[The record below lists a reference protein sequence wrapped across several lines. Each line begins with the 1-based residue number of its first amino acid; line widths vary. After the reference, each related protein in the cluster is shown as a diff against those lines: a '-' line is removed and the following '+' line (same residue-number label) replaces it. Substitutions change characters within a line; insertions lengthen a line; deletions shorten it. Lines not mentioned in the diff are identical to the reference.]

1 MTAAPRNPTP
11 EPLHDL
17 LGGRMSMKALYRTTG
32 LFGVA
37 VLALTACGP
46 EDEGARD
53 DVAEDGQE
61 DVDPDGAEDQGDTPG
76 EIADEEG
83 EEPDPEEEV
92 DAGDEDSEAGDAPDL
107 ADIED
112 SVWESS
118 SSQDSVTI
126 TSEVPASMMGLD
138 EVTQEDE
145 IDDLTEEEGEETAE
159 DDAADIAEEEEIL
172 QVVVAGDMTGDGSVW
187 QLEDLVDY
195 LLYDGGDTIYQTVE
209 SFIEEYRAFQPE
221 EGAGPDPEELRAE
234 LEAEGS
240 WVDVTSTLAGDIE
253 TPEQYVETFRDEML
267 SSAGMDSLADTGIS
281 GEAES
286 RDGEDVWVY
295 REEIEDEFVEFV
307 ITADE
312 DEPLLSEISMDSEGT
327 EISIS
332 FTDWNESEDVA
343 EDEPAEEDV
352 IAEDE
357 LESIVQDMMQ

>member
-1 MTAAPRNPTP
+1 
-11 EPLHDL
+11 
-17 LGGRMSMKALYRTTG
+17 MKALYRTTG

-53 DVAEDGQE
+53 DVAEDSQE
-61 DVDPDGAEDQGDTPG
+61 DADPDGAEEQGDTPG

-83 EEPDPEEEV
+83 EEPDP
-92 DAGDEDSEAGDAPDL
+92 DEDADTEAGEAGEAPDF

-118 SSQDSVTI
+118 SSQESVTI
-126 TSEVPASMMGLD
+126 TSEIPGSMMGMED
-138 EVTQEDE
+138 VTHEDE
-145 IDDLTEEEGEETAE
+145 IDDLAEEDEGAEAEDAEELTEPEET
-159 DDAADIAEEEEIL
+159 L
-172 QVVVAGDMTGDGSVW
+172 QVVVAGEMTGDGSVW
-187 QLEDLVDY
+187 QMEDLVDY

-209 SFIEEYRAFQPE
+209 SFIEEYREFQPE

-240 WVDVTSTLAGDIE
+240 WVDVTSTLAGQIE
-253 TPEQYVETFRDEML
+253 TPQEYVETFREEML
-267 SSAGMDSLADTGIS
+267 ASAGMDSLAETGIS
-281 GEAES
+281 GQAET

-295 REEIEDEFVEFV
+295 REDVDDEFVEFV
-307 ITADE
+307 IIADE
-312 DEPLLSEISMDSEGT
+312 EEPLLSEISMDSDGV

-332 FTDWNESEDVA
+332 FTDWNESEDIA
-343 EDEPAEEDV
+343 EDEPAEDDV

-357 LESIVQDMMQ
+357 LEAIAQNLMQ